1 MTKRI
6 IILLT
11 AILTTVAA
19 TASDNINFMHLTVK
33 DGLCHNQISNIIR
46 DSRGFMWF
54 ATTHGLSRYD
64 GYEFRNYLKSTSV
77 NGKEEIPSTSIVD
90 IQEDADGMLWIKF
103 NSNQYFCFNPQKE
116 TLTKSTAIL
125 TEKYGI
131 DEEPSE
137 IYVDSRND
145 MWIKTKSGNMYGA

>member
-1 MTKRI
+1 
-6 IILLT
+6 
-11 AILTTVAA
+11 
-19 TASDNINFMHLTVK
+19 
-33 DGLCHNQISNIIR
+33 
-46 DSRGFMWF
+46 MWF